1 MNFYEQERIQEIRR
15 NKLVEQKG
23 RCAACNKLFKNGD
36 KMELAH
42 IIPQRLWII
51 KMYGKAVI
59 HHPMNMKATHAGA
72 CNSAV
77 QMSPN
82 KSELMMKHVQ
92 AIEEKIKHDETIQQV
107 MDRR

>member
-1 MNFYEQERIQEIRR
+1 MNFYDQERIQEIREQ
-15 NKLVEQKG
+15 KLVEQSGK
-23 RCAACNKLFKNGD
+23 CAACGKYFKFGE
-36 KMELAH
+36 KIELAH
-42 IIPQRLWII
+42 IIPQRKWTI

-59 HHPMNMKATHAGA
+59 HHPMNMKATHSGD

-92 AIEEKIKHDETIQQV
+92 AIEEKIKEDNEIIQ
-107 MDRR
+107 